1 MLSAADQIEEVDPD
15 VKDELED
22 LNQRWNI
29 LHDASESKSSTYE
42 NIMISW
48 QEFREHE
55 LNLLNWVDEK
65 GRQISE
71 NKSQVNYADA
81 DEVIQQIQQLKV
93 FNELRLLK
101 CICSEKFSCKKKL
114 SYLKELLKL
123 FSMYNVSIS
132 YLILEI
138 LRFV

>member
-101 CICSEKFSCKKKL
+101 
-114 SYLKELLKL
+114 
-123 FSMYNVSIS
+123 
-132 YLILEI
+132 
-138 LRFV
+138 

>member
-71 NKSQVNYADA
+71 NKSQVNYANA